1 MKNKFIENQAIYI
14 ILVISLITAIL
25 ALLHF
30 GFFFKSGT
38 AWSGILI
45 LTILYFQQKRK
56 TKDSFFIIAAFLF
69 SIIGDWFLSNM
80 NGNSMQFVW
89 GILFYFLAHLGYLF
103 FALKNGKFKWKFT
116 SALLAIYLVFFV
128 LVLAPRINEQALLW
142 ASLIYLVV
150 SCVSLGAAF
159 SMKTNT
165 LTQLFFGFGIFM
177 ILFSDTIISIKEFA
191 AINTLNFL
199 ILPTYYLAHI
209 LITISLLVRNR
220 NSKKQK
226 RTN

>member
-1 MKNKFIENQAIYI
+1 MSLPFVKKNPIYFL
-14 ILVISLITAIL
+14 LVVPATTAIL

-45 LTILYFQQKRK
+45 LTIHYFQQNRK
-56 TKDSFFIIAAFLF
+56 TNDSFFILAAFVF

-103 FALKNGKFKWKFT
+103 FALKNGKLKWVFT
-116 SALLAIYLVFFV
+116 SALLAVYLVFFV
-128 LVLAPRINEQALLW
+128 LVLAPKIKEQALLW

-150 SCVSLGAAF
+150 SCLSLGAAF
-159 SMKTNT
+159 SIKNNT
-165 LTQLFFGFGIFM
+165 LTHLFYGFGIFM
-177 ILFSDTIISIKEFA
+177 ILFSDTIISLKEFA
-191 AINTLNFL
+191 TINTLNFL

-209 LITISLLVRNR
+209 SITISLLVRNR
-220 NSKKQK
+220 ISKKH
-226 RTN
+226 